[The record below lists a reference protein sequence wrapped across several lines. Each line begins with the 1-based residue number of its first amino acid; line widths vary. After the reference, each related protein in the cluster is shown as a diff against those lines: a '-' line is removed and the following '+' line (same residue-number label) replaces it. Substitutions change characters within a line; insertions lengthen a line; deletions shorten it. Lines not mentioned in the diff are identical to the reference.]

1 MGLEP
6 TTHGTTIRYS
16 NQLSYIHRLN
26 SSAKI
31 QLFSYENQVRQ
42 YFFLFLF
49 LKEKNKMNNNEIL
62 SPNKIAFQRFRKNTT
77 GVISLIFIILCG
89 LIALFAYFIIPDK
102 TPYSNTQILEIS
114 TRKPGFEVDMLL
126 VPKQNSVEN
135 EGFLSQLLYGK
146 TSPYRQIPFDSI
158 EVNKENTT
166 VYVYNPDKS
175 CQSNIDI
182 ISNSELVPEMT
193 FSNSEEASNYINTH
207 CVEHRRFILGTD
219 QFGRDFLSRLL
230 LGTRISFSVGFIAVF
245 MSILIGIFIGSL
257 GGFFRGRVDDI
268 MVWLINVV
276 WSIPTL
282 LIVIAITFVLGKGI
296 VQVFIAVGLTMWV
309 EVARVTR
316 GQILSVRET
325 TFVEAGRALGFK
337 NARII
342 LRHIIP
348 NIINPIIVIS
358 AANFASAILL
368 EAGLSFLGIG
378 VQPPMPSWGSMI
390 KENYAYIILNDAYLA
405 ILPGIA
411 IMLLVLAFM
420 LLGNALRDALDVKKN

>member
-1 MGLEP
+1 M
-6 TTHGTTIRYS
+6 
-16 NQLSYIHRLN
+16 
-26 SSAKI
+26 KD
-31 QLFSYENQVRQ
+31 
-42 YFFLFLF
+42 
-49 LKEKNKMNNNEIL
+49 NKIL
-62 SPNKIAFQRFRKNTT
+62 SPNQIAIARFKKNAT
-77 GVISLIFIILCG
+77 GMISLIFIILCG

-102 TPYSNTQILEIS
+102 TPYANTQILEIS
-114 TRKPGFEVDMLL
+114 TQKPGFEIDMLL
-126 VPKQNSVEN
+126 VPKQNVTDDK
-135 EGFLSQLLYGK
+135 GFFSQMMKGK
-146 TSPYRQIPFDSI
+146 PSPYRQIPFDSLKI
-158 EVNKENTT
+158 DKEKTT
-166 VYVYNPDKS
+166 VFIFNTDANSTP
-175 CQSNIDI
+175 NEET
-182 ISNSELVPEMT
+182 ISNKDLCSEISFAT
-193 FSNSEEASNYINTH
+193 DEEATHYICSN
-207 CVEHRRFILGTD
+207 CVRHRKFILGTD

-245 MSILIGIFIGSL
+245 MSILIGIIVGSL
-257 GGFFRGRVDDI
+257 GGFFRGWVDDV
-268 MVWLINVV
+268 MLWLINVV

-282 LIVIAITFVLGKGI
+282 LIVIAITFVLGKGV

-316 GQILSVRET
+316 GQILSVREM
-325 TFVEAGRALGFK
+325 TFVEAGKALGFS
-337 NARII
+337 NLRII
-342 LRHIIP
+342 SRHVIP

-420 LLGNALRDALDVKKN
+420 LFGNALRDALDVKK

>member
-1 MGLEP
+1 M
-6 TTHGTTIRYS
+6 HF
-16 NQLSYIHRLN
+16 ND
-26 SSAKI
+26 
-31 QLFSYENQVRQ
+31 
-42 YFFLFLF
+42 
-49 LKEKNKMNNNEIL
+49 LKKNI
-62 SPNKIAFQRFRKNTT
+62 T

-89 LIALFAYFIIPDK
+89 FIALFAYFIIPDK
-102 TPYSNTQILEIS
+102 TPYANTQILELS

-126 VPKQNSVEN
+126 VPKQNIIEN
-135 EGFLSQLLYGK
+135 TGFLSQLLNGK
-146 TSPYRQIPFDSI
+146 PSPYRQIPFDSLKI
-158 EVNKENTT
+158 EKDKT
-166 VYVYNPDKS
+166 VIYVYNPDGS
-175 CQSNIDI
+175 QNVIEEI
-182 ISNSELVPEMT
+182 ISNNDIVPGIKFNYE
-193 FSNSEEASNYINTH
+193 EEAKHYINSN
-207 CVEHRRFILGTD
+207 CVQHRKFLLGTD

-245 MSILIGIFIGSL
+245 MSILIGIFVGSL
-257 GGFFRGRVDDI
+257 GGFFRGRVDDL
-268 MVWLINVV
+268 MLWLINVV

-282 LIVIAITFVLGKGI
+282 LIVIAITFVLGKGV

-325 TFVEAGRALGFK
+325 TFVEAGRALGFR

-342 LRHIIP
+342 SRHIIP

>member
-1 MGLEP
+1 M
-6 TTHGTTIRYS
+6 
-16 NQLSYIHRLN
+16 
-26 SSAKI
+26 
-31 QLFSYENQVRQ
+31 
-42 YFFLFLF
+42 
-49 LKEKNKMNNNEIL
+49 KNNKIL
-62 SPNKIAFQRFRKNTT
+62 SPDQIASERFKKNIT

-102 TPYSNTQILEIS
+102 TPYANTQILEIS

-126 VPKQNSVEN
+126 VPKQNVAEKTVFFSRLMN
-135 EGFLSQLLYGK
+135 GK
-146 TSPYRQIPFDSI
+146 PSPYRQIPIDSLYI
-158 EVNKENTT
+158 EKEKTT
-166 VYVYNPDKS
+166 AYIYNPDNNS
-175 CQSNIDI
+175 QNNVEVVLNDDI
-182 ISNSELVPEMT
+182 VPGMT
-193 FSNSEEASNYINTH
+193 FNNDEEARCYILDN
-207 CVEHRRFILGTD
+207 CVVHRRFVLGTD

-245 MSILIGIFIGSL
+245 MSILIGVLIGSL
-257 GGFFRGRVDDI
+257 GGFFRGKVDDVV
-268 MVWLINVV
+268 VWLINVV

-282 LIVIAITFVLGKGI
+282 LIVIAITFVLGKGV

-325 TFVEAGRALGFK
+325 TFVEAGRALGFGD
-337 NARII
+337 ARII

-405 ILPGIA
+405 ILPGVA

-420 LLGNALRDALDVKKN
+420 LFGNALRDALDVRK

>member
-1 MGLEP
+1 M
-6 TTHGTTIRYS
+6 
-16 NQLSYIHRLN
+16 
-26 SSAKI
+26 KD
-31 QLFSYENQVRQ
+31 
-42 YFFLFLF
+42 
-49 LKEKNKMNNNEIL
+49 
-62 SPNKIAFQRFRKNTT
+62 NKILTPNQIAVERFKKNIT
-77 GVISLIFIILCG
+77 GVISLIFIIICG
-89 LIALFAYFIIPDK
+89 FIALFAYFIMPDK
-102 TPYSNTQILEIS
+102 TPYANTQILELS

-126 VPKQNSVEN
+126 IPKQNIAKET
-135 EGFLSQLLYGK
+135 GFLSQLMYGK
-146 TSPYRQIPFDSI
+146 PSPYRQIPIDSI
-158 EVNKENTT
+158 KVEKTRT
-166 VYVYNPDKS
+166 IAYVYTPDDN
-175 CQSNIDI
+175 CQNEVTIIPNDEIVPGMTFNNIDEANTYI
-182 ISNSELVPEMT
+182 RNNCIS
-193 FSNSEEASNYINTH
+193 
-207 CVEHRRFILGTD
+207 HRKFILGTD

-245 MSILIGIFIGSL
+245 MSILIGILIGSL
-257 GGFFRGRVDDI
+257 GGFFRGWVDDL

-282 LIVIAITFVLGKGI
+282 LIVIAITFVLGKGVI
-296 VQVFIAVGLTMWV
+296 QVFIAVGLTMWV
-309 EVARVTR
+309 EVARITR

-325 TFVEAGRALGFK
+325 TFVEAGRALGFGH
-337 NARII
+337 ARII

-348 NIINPIIVIS
+348 NIINPIIVTS

-420 LLGNALRDALDVKKN
+420 LFGNALGDVLDVKK

>member
-1 MGLEP
+1 
-6 TTHGTTIRYS
+6 
-16 NQLSYIHRLN
+16 
-26 SSAKI
+26 
-31 QLFSYENQVRQ
+31 
-42 YFFLFLF
+42 
-49 LKEKNKMNNNEIL
+49 MNNKEIL
-62 SPNKIAFQRFRKNTT
+62 SPNKIALLRFKRNKT
-77 GVISLIFIILCG
+77 GVISLFFIILCAF
-89 LIALFAYFIIPDK
+89 IAVLAYFIIPDK
-102 TPYSNTQILEIS
+102 TPYANTQILEIS

-126 VPKQNSVEN
+126 VPKQNVVEN
-135 EGFLSQLLYGK
+135 RGFFSRLLHGQPSQ
-146 TSPYRQIPFDSI
+146 YRQIPFDSLKI
-158 EVNKENTT
+158 EKEKTI
-166 VYVYNPDKS
+166 VYVYNPDKNAS
-175 CQSNIDI
+175 VNEEIILNKDI
-182 ISNSELVPEMT
+182 VGDKVFT
-193 FSNSEEASNYINTH
+193 DDEEAAAYISGN
-207 CVEHRRFILGTD
+207 CVKHRKFILGTD

-245 MSILIGIFIGSL
+245 MSILIGIVIGSL
-257 GGFFRGRVDDI
+257 GGFFRGWVDEL
-268 MVWLINVV
+268 VLWLINVV

-282 LIVIAITFVLGKGI
+282 LIVIAITFILGKGV

-316 GQILSVRET
+316 GQILSVREM
-325 TFVEAGRALGFK
+325 TFIEAGKALGFS
-337 NARII
+337 NVRII
-342 LRHIIP
+342 ARHIIP

-420 LLGNALRDALDVKKN
+420 LFGNALRDALDVKK

>member
-1 MGLEP
+1 M
-6 TTHGTTIRYS
+6 
-16 NQLSYIHRLN
+16 
-26 SSAKI
+26 
-31 QLFSYENQVRQ
+31 
-42 YFFLFLF
+42 
-49 LKEKNKMNNNEIL
+49 NKDKIL
-62 SPNKIAFQRFRKNTT
+62 SPNQIAFQRFKKSIT
-77 GVISLIFIILCG
+77 GVISLTFIILCG

-102 TPYSNTQILEIS
+102 TPYANTQILELS

-126 VPKQNSVEN
+126 VPKQNIVEN
-135 EGFLSQLLYGK
+135 TGFLSQLINGK
-146 TSPYRQIPFDSI
+146 PSPYRQIPFDSLKI
-158 EVNKENTT
+158 EKEKTII
-166 VYVYNPDKS
+166 YVYNPDES
-175 CQSNIDI
+175 QNVIEEIIPNNDI
-182 ISNSELVPEMT
+182 VPGIE
-193 FSNSEEASNYINTH
+193 FNDKEEATHYINNK
-207 CVEHRRFILGTD
+207 CVKHRKFILGTD

-245 MSILIGIFIGSL
+245 MSLLIGIFIGSL
-257 GGFFRGRVDDI
+257 GGFFRGRVDDF

-282 LIVIAITFVLGKGI
+282 LIVIAITFVLGKGV

-342 LRHIIP
+342 MKHIIP
-348 NIINPIIVIS
+348 NVINPIIVIS

-420 LLGNALRDALDVKKN
+420 LLGNALRDSLDVKKN

>member
-1 MGLEP
+1 M
-6 TTHGTTIRYS
+6 
-16 NQLSYIHRLN
+16 
-26 SSAKI
+26 
-31 QLFSYENQVRQ
+31 
-42 YFFLFLF
+42 
-49 LKEKNKMNNNEIL
+49 KNNKIL
-62 SPNKIAFQRFRKNTT
+62 SPNQIAIERFKKNTT
-77 GVISLIFIILCG
+77 GVISLIFIFLCG
-89 LIALFAYFIIPDK
+89 FVALFAYFIIPDK
-102 TPYSNTQILEIS
+102 TPYANTQILEIS

-126 VPKQNSVEN
+126 VPKQNVREKTV
-135 EGFLSQLLYGK
+135 FFSQLMNGK
-146 TSPYRQIPFDSI
+146 PSPYRQIPIDSLNI
-158 EVNKENTT
+158 EKDKTT
-166 VYVYNPDKS
+166 VFIYNPDNNS
-175 CQSNIDI
+175 QNNVEVVLNDDI
-182 ISNSELVPEMT
+182 IPGMT
-193 FSNSEEASNYINTH
+193 FNNNEEARCYILNN
-207 CVEHRRFILGTD
+207 CVVHRKFVLGTD

-245 MSILIGIFIGSL
+245 MSILIGILIGSL
-257 GGFFRGRVDDI
+257 GGFFRGKVDDI

-282 LIVIAITFVLGKGI
+282 LIVIAITFVLGKGV

-325 TFVEAGRALGFK
+325 TFVEAGRALGFSD
-337 NARII
+337 ARII
-342 LRHIIP
+342 IRHIIP
-348 NIINPIIVIS
+348 NVINPIIVIS

-420 LLGNALRDALDVKKN
+420 LFGNALRDALDVKK

>member
-1 MGLEP
+1 M
-6 TTHGTTIRYS
+6 
-16 NQLSYIHRLN
+16 
-26 SSAKI
+26 
-31 QLFSYENQVRQ
+31 
-42 YFFLFLF
+42 
-49 LKEKNKMNNNEIL
+49 NKDKIL
-62 SPNKIAFQRFRKNTT
+62 SPNQIAFQRFKKNIT

-102 TPYSNTQILEIS
+102 TPYANTQILELS

-126 VPKQNSVEN
+126 IPKQNIAEN
-135 EGFLSQLLYGK
+135 EGFLSQLLNGK
-146 TSPYRQIPFDSI
+146 PSPYRQIPFDSLKI
-158 EVNKENTT
+158 EKDRTI
-166 VYVYNPDKS
+166 VYVYNPDES
-175 CQSNIDI
+175 QNTIEEI
-182 ISNSELVPEMT
+182 ISNNDIVPGT
-193 FSNSEEASNYINTH
+193 KFSDKEEASHYINSNY
-207 CVEHRRFILGTD
+207 VKHRKFILGTD

-245 MSILIGIFIGSL
+245 MSILIGIFVGSL
-257 GGFFRGRVDDI
+257 GGFFRGRVDDL
-268 MVWLINVV
+268 MLWLINVV

-282 LIVIAITFVLGKGI
+282 LIVIAITFVLGKGV

-316 GQILSVRET
+316 GQILSVREM

-337 NARII
+337 DARII